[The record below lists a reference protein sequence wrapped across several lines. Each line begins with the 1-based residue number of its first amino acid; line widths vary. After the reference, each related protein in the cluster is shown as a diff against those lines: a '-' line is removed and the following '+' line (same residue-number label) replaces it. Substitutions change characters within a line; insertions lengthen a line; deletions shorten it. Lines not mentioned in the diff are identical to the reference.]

1 MGRILSFA
9 GNTNLGMVRSNN
21 EDAFLVQ
28 NVWDENHVLAVAIDG
43 VGGYEGGEV
52 AAAIARDSIAQFLAT
67 NCDGEKSELLRR
79 AVIYANNNIYEQRQR
94 STEYANM
101 SCVLTAALIDAEEQ
115 FVNMAHVGDTRLYQY
130 NNGEFVKLSHDH
142 SLVGYREEVGDLT
155 EEEAMHHP
163 QRNIISRD
171 VGSRYLQDSEDEY
184 VEVDSFPLI
193 PESVFML
200 CSDGLCD
207 MITSGEMVSV
217 LVSDI
222 PAADKV
228 EQLIAK
234 ANAAGGRDNVTVV
247 VVEYFP
253 DVTDS
258 DMSPVN
264 EEIVNEEDTEDPVVA
279 VYSLPKKSFFAKYK
293 VEIVG
298 SVVALLVLLLFAGLK
313 YYGVISGGGNDCAAA
328 EEEVV
333 VAPLFEETTLLDES
347 VNGEE
352 TADEESEG
360 EGSEIGVDPVDVDE
374 EMDETDGDLSENQP
388 LF

>member
-1 MGRILSFA
+1 MGRFLSFA

-28 NVWDENHVLAVAIDG
+28 HVWDDNHVLAVAIDG

-52 AAAIARDSIAQFLAT
+52 AAAIARDSIAEFLAT
-67 NCDGEKSELLRR
+67 NCEGEKSELLRR

-101 SCVLTAALIDAEEQ
+101 SCVLTAALIDAEQQ

-207 MITSGEMVSV
+207 MVTSSEMISV
-217 LVSDI
+217 LATGI
-222 PAADKV
+222 PVGDKV
-228 EQLIAK
+228 ERLIAK

-253 DVTDS
+253 GVTAMDIN
-258 DMSPVN
+258 PVI
-264 EEIVNEEDTEDPVVA
+264 EEIVNEEETDEPDVA
-279 VYSLPKKSFFAKYK
+279 EYSVPQKTFFAKYK
-293 VEIVG
+293 VEIIG
-298 SVVALLVLLLFAGLK
+298 GVVALLVLLLFAGIK
-313 YYGVISGGGNDCAAA
+313 YYGLISDDENGRANATENVVTVPLEEETALPEETID
-328 EEEVV
+328 EEEVG
-333 VAPLFEETTLLDES
+333 AEELENEGDEVESDLVGLDEEN
-347 VNGEE
+347 VGAN
-352 TADEESEG
+352 EG
-360 EGSEIGVDPVDVDE
+360 I
-374 EMDETDGDLSENQP
+374 LEN
-388 LF
+388 